1 MRYLL
6 ALPAAVL
13 LAAGVAGIVLGESD
27 DSPGLQFLG
36 GLLVIAAI
44 AIGVRVAR
52 RPR

>member
-6 ALPAAVL
+6 APAAAVL
-13 LAAGVAGIVLGESD
+13 LAAGVAGVVLGESD

-36 GLLVIAAI
+36 GLLVIGAV
-44 AIGVRVAR
+44 AIGVRLAR

>member
-6 ALPAAVL
+6 ALVAVVV
-13 LAAGVAGIVLGESD
+13 LAAGVAGVVLGESD

-36 GLLVIAAI
+36 GLLVIGAI
-44 AIGVRVAR
+44 AIGVRIAR